1 MLMYFLLFTGIGFLI
16 AKSIKSE
23 RNGFIVA
30 IAISIIWG
38 LSSQPI
44 WGLVTLGELLL
55 GFMLSKVILKDK
67 SDKNEEEK

>member
-1 MLMYFLLFTGIGFLI
+1 MYFLLFTCIGFLI

-23 RNGFIVA
+23 RNSFYVA
-30 IAISIIWG
+30 VAISIIWG
-38 LSSQPI
+38 LSSQQI